1 MSIKLLNIEDQFIVE
16 DHKDNTLI
24 LKDLKSKKR
33 LNCVVVGDINKLNPC
48 LNFTL
53 RELCQK
59 YHVSIKYYNNETN
72 ISIVVD

>member
-1 MSIKLLNIEDQFIVE
+1 MSIKLLNIEDQYIIV
-16 DHKDNTLI
+16 DYKDNTLI

-33 LNCVVVGDINKLNPC
+33 LNCLVVGDIKKLNPY

-59 YHVSIKYYNNETN
+59 YNASIKYYDNETTV
-72 ISIVVD
+72 SIIVD